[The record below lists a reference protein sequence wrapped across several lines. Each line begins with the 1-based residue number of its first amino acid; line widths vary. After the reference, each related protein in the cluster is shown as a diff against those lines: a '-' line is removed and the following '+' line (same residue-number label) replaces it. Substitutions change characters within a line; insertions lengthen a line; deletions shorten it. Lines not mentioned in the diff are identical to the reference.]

1 MERPKACGEHAIQV
15 ITKEININKRPNDD
29 ATSFAIIYILIR
41 NSRWLIFLLC
51 LTYIIK
57 ILNQFLDK
65 RNEINCLKKI
75 GKTKK

>member
-57 ILNQFLDK
+57 I
-65 RNEINCLKKI
+65 
-75 GKTKK
+75 